1 MRIVLTGAAGGIG
14 RSLMKALSAGHEVTG
29 VVRTPRPGQRSIAF
43 ADKPALV
50 AALTEADCV
59 IHCALDA
66 KAKGRDFLS
75 VNRAMNSEILEN
87 AVKGRCK
94 LYVFVSSQVVYA
106 GADPVDAAGYR
117 EDQEL
122 VLTSREDDYTRLKIE
137 SEREVIAACTA
148 AGIGYLIV
156 RPTVV
161 MGPGMAWSEGVV
173 KASRRIAVG
182 VGGRTIN
189 LVQVDDLSRQIVAL
203 IDKGVRDDIF
213 NIGTMNISSDDYF
226 AQVGALTDHRPL
238 FVPDW
243 LMRGVARFIPSTLWF
258 FGRDVAINNDKL
270 IATTGFRP
278 DRPLAGYFARKPNH
292 GAPNSLE
299 AFRERLASSEPFRT
313 HGQGYHLWFN
323 TPHADDRLAM
333 SGYSG
338 IVSLENNRLRVKAG
352 TQLNDVCEHLDSNGL
367 QLATLPEFLGISA
380 GACFF
385 VDVHG
390 SSSEHFSLYDL
401 IEEIRY
407 LDETGEEVVS
417 ARDEALW
424 AELRARDSR
433 FILTELTFRCE
444 PATWLSNRMEWES
457 EEGLAAYLEGA
468 FHADLATTIQWYP
481 HYHRLLVYHVNR
493 AAGPAPGAALSV
505 APFRG
510 LPYWFQRVFLAAR
523 LRGRKLQVD
532 RGFRILAPWR
542 NLPFEGLLEWLYIHK
557 RETWRDLE
565 MCLTLDDGRVFIAE
579 LRRLLERGDVS
590 VRKRASIGIRFSHD
604 RASGRDYAW
613 VEFVS
618 DAPELVERVVAMA
631 RMLAHEGVRF
641 HRGKYVPP
649 SPASPTS

>member
-14 RSLMKALSAGHEVTG
+14 RSLMSVLRRGHEVTG
-29 VVRTPRPGQRSIAF
+29 IVRTPRPTAGGPRFVAF
-43 ADKPALV
+43 ADKSAL
-50 AALTEADCV
+50 AEALTDAGCV

-66 KAKGRDFLS
+66 RAKGHDFLR
-75 VNRAMNSEILEN
+75 VNRAMNTEILTR
-87 AVKGRCK
+87 ALAGSCQ
-94 LYVFVSSQVVYA
+94 LYVFVSSQVVYS
-106 GADPVDAAGYR
+106 GTDPVDAAGYR
-117 EDQEL
+117 EDQAL
-122 VLTSREDDYTRLKIE
+122 VLTQREDDYTRLKIE
-137 SEREVIAACTA
+137 SEREVIEACTK

-173 KASRRIAVG
+173 KASRRMAVG
-182 VGGRTIN
+182 VGGRTMN
-189 LVQVDDLSRQIVAL
+189 LVEVDDLSRQLAAL
-203 IDKGVRDDIF
+203 IDKGIRNDIF
-213 NIGTMNISSDDYF
+213 NIGTINTSSEDYF
-226 AQVGALTDHRPL
+226 RQVGALTDHRPL

-243 LMRGVARFIPSTLWF
+243 LMRGVARFSPSTLWF
-258 FGRDVAINNDKL
+258 FARDVAINNDKL
-270 IATTGFRP
+270 IAATGFRP

-299 AFRERLASSEPFRT
+299 ALRERLQSPEPFRT
-313 HGQGYHLWFN
+313 HGRGYHLWFN

-338 IVSLENNRLRVKAG
+338 IVELKDNRLRVKAG
-352 TQLNDVCEHLDSNGL
+352 TRLNEICDYLATRRLE
-367 QLATLPEFLGISA
+367 LATLPEFLGISA

-390 SSSEHFSLYDL
+390 SSRAYFSVYDL

-407 LDETGEEVVS
+407 LDETGKEIVS

-424 AELRARDSR
+424 SELRARDSR

-444 PATWLSNRMEWES
+444 QATWLSNRMEWES
-457 EEGLAAYLEGA
+457 EEGLDTYLEGA
-468 FHADLATTIQWYP
+468 FHADFATTIQWYP

-493 AAGPAPGAALSV
+493 ADGPVPGTAPSV

-542 NLPFEGLLEWLYIHK
+542 NLPFEGLLEWIYHRK
-557 RETWRDLE
+557 RATWRDLE

-590 VRKRASIGIRFSHD
+590 VRKRASVGIRFSHD

-618 DAPELVERVVAMA
+618 DVPELVERVVVMA
-631 RMLAHEGVRF
+631 RMLAQDGVRF
-641 HRGKYVPP
+641 HRGKYVPR
-649 SPASPTS
+649 

>member
-1 MRIVLTGAAGGIG
+1 VRIVLTGAAGGIG
-14 RSLMKALSAGHEVTG
+14 RSLMAVLSAEHQVTG
-29 VVRTPRPGQRSIAF
+29 VVRTPRPTAGGQRYVAF
-43 ADKPALV
+43 ADKPALA
-50 AALTEADCV
+50 AALATADCV

-66 KAKGRDFLS
+66 KAKGRDFLP
-75 VNRAMNSEILEN
+75 VNRAMNSEILQG
-87 AVKGRCK
+87 ALGGRCR

-106 GADPVDAAGYR
+106 GTDPADAAGYR

-122 VLTSREDDYTRLKIE
+122 VLTPREDDYTRLKIE
-137 SEREVIAACTA
+137 SEREVIAACTK
-148 AGIGYLIV
+148 AGVGYLIV
-156 RPTVV
+156 RPSVV

-173 KASRRIAVG
+173 KASRALTVG
-182 VGGRTIN
+182 VGGRTMN
-189 LVQVDDLSRQIVAL
+189 LVHVDDLSRQIAAL
-203 IDKGVRDDIF
+203 IDSGARDDIF
-213 NIGTMNISSDDYF
+213 NIGTINTSSDDYF
-226 AQVGALTDHRPL
+226 RQVGALTDHRPL
-238 FVPDW
+238 FVPDR
-243 LMRGVARFIPSTLWF
+243 LMRAAARFIPSTLWF

-270 IATTGFRP
+270 IAATGFRP

-292 GAPNSLE
+292 AAPNSLE
-299 AFRERLASSEPFRT
+299 ALRERLAAPEPFRT
-313 HGQGYHLWFN
+313 HGRGYHLWFN

-338 IVSLENNRLRVKAG
+338 IVSLQDNRLRVKAG
-352 TQLNDVCEHLDSNGL
+352 TRLNEICHHLDAHGL

-390 SSSEHFSLYDL
+390 SSSQYFSVYDL

-407 LDETGEEVVS
+407 LDETGAEIVS
-417 ARDEALW
+417 PRDEALW
-424 AELRARDSR
+424 VELRARDSR
-433 FILTELTFRCE
+433 FILTELAFRCE
-444 PATWLSNRMEWES
+444 PAAWLSNRMAWES
-457 EEGLAAYLEGA
+457 EEGLDAYLEGA
-468 FHADLATTIQWYP
+468 FHADFATTIQWYP
-481 HYHRLLVYHVNR
+481 HYHQLLVYHVNR
-493 AAGPAPGAALSV
+493 ADGPVPDTAPSV

-510 LPYWFQRVFLAAR
+510 LPYSFQRLFLAAR

-542 NLPFEGLLEWLYIHK
+542 HLPFERLLEWIYYRQ

-565 MCLTLDDGRVFIAE
+565 MCLTLEDGRVFIAE

-590 VRKRASIGIRFSHD
+590 VRKRASVGIRFSHD

-618 DAPELVERVVAMA
+618 DAPELVDRVVAMA

-641 HRGKYVPP
+641 HRGKYVPR
-649 SPASPTS
+649 

>member
-14 RSLMKALSAGHEVTG
+14 RSLMTALSAGHEVTG
-29 VVRTPRPGQRSIAF
+29 IVRTPRQSAGGQRSVAF
-43 ADKPALV
+43 ADKPALA
-50 AALTEADCV
+50 AALAGADCV
-59 IHCALDA
+59 VHCALDA
-66 KAKGRDFLS
+66 KAKGRDFLR

-94 LYVFVSSQVVYA
+94 FYVFVSSQVVYA
-106 GADPVDAAGYR
+106 GTDPVDAAGYR

-122 VLTSREDDYTRLKIE
+122 VLTPREDDYTRLKIE
-137 SEREVIAACTA
+137 SEREVIAACTK

-173 KASRRIAVG
+173 AASRRVTVG
-182 VGGRTIN
+182 VGGRTMN
-189 LVQVDDLSRQIVAL
+189 LVQVDDLSRQITTL
-203 IDKGVRDDIF
+203 IDKGVTNDIF
-213 NIGTMNISSDDYF
+213 NIGTVNTPSEDYF
-226 AQVGALTDHRPL
+226 RQVGTLTDHRPL

-243 LMRGVARFIPSTLWF
+243 LMRSVARFIPSTLWF

-270 IATTGFRP
+270 IAATGFRP

-292 GAPNSLE
+292 AAPNSLE
-299 AFRERLASSEPFRT
+299 ALRERLNSPEPFRT

-338 IVSLENNRLRVKAG
+338 IVSLADSRLRVKAG
-352 TQLNDVCEHLDSNGL
+352 TRLNEICDHLDAHGL

-390 SSSEHFSLYDL
+390 SSSAYFSVYDL

-407 LDETGEEVVS
+407 LDETGEELVS
-417 ARDEALW
+417 ARDDALW

-444 PATWLSNRMEWES
+444 PTGWLSNRMEWES
-457 EEGLAAYLEGA
+457 EEALDSYLEGG
-468 FHADLATTIQWYP
+468 FHADFATTIQWYP

-493 AAGPAPGAALSV
+493 VDGPVSGAAPSV

-510 LPYWFQRVFLAAR
+510 LPYLFQRLFLAAR
-523 LRGRKLQVD
+523 LRRRKLQVD

-542 NLPFEGLLEWLYIHK
+542 HLPFEGLLEWLYFRK

-590 VRKRASIGIRFSHD
+590 VRKRASVGIRFSHD

-631 RMLAHEGVRF
+631 RMLAHDGVRF
-641 HRGKYVPP
+641 HRGKYVPR
-649 SPASPTS
+649 